1 MIVVIDT
8 NVLVSGLLS
17 AHGAPARVL
26 DLLTVGDLRL
36 AYDDRIAAEY
46 RQVLARPRLGFH
58 PEAVAHLLDDLL
70 AEGLPVVARPLPAV
84 LPDPA
89 DLPFLEVAVE
99 AAALLITG
107 NLRHFPADAIHPIEA
122 CTGIQVLTPAVFIQG
137 WRGGAQAGDR
147 PS

>member
-1 MIVVIDT
+1 MIVVDT

-26 DLLTVGDLRL
+26 DLLTTGDLRI

-46 RQVLARPRLGFH
+46 RQVLARPRFGFH
-58 PEAVAHLLDDLL
+58 PEAVAHLLDYVL
-70 AEGLPVVARPLPAV
+70 AEGMPLVARPLPAE

-107 NLRHFPADAIHPIEA
+107 NPGCTHPQHFPAEV
-122 CTGIQVLTPAVFIQG
+122 CTGIEVLAPATFIER
-137 WRGGAQAGDR
+137 WR
-147 PS
+147 SSH